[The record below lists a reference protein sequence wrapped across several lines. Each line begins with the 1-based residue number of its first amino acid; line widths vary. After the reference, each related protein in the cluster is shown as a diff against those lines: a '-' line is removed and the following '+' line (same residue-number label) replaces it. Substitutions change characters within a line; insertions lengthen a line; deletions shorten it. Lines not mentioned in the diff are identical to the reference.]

1 MLVILGYMYGVRS
14 DYSTNDQ
21 KREQVIGLLQR
32 VSQASVVV
40 DGGNVAKID
49 LGLLVMIGIEKGDG
63 VKQAARLLDRLLM
76 YRVFSDKEGHMNFNV
91 QDAGG
96 SMILVPQFTL
106 VADTSQGNRPGFSRA
121 APPEISGTLFAHL
134 ISLGKI
140 STVPIFSGSFGK
152 TMQVSLCN
160 EGPVTFWL
168 RVKPDGHLV

>member
-121 APPEISGTLFAHL
+121 APPEVSGTLFAHL
-134 ISLGKI
+134 ISLGKM